1 MVLTIARNS
10 LYKIVESMKTKNE
23 TIFICQEM
31 DGMLKQ
37 RVDYLVKISLIN
49 QRKRWIADYIEK
61 NFTKFMGEDR
71 LLTSDEVVEML
82 QISHQ
87 TLGRR
92 IKQGKLLPVNPE
104 AKRNYRFKRSDV
116 YKLIEKKGE

>member
-1 MVLTIARNS
+1 
-10 LYKIVESMKTKNE
+10 MKTKNE
-23 TIFICQEM
+23 KIFMCQEM
-31 DGMLKQ
+31 DEMLRQ

-49 QRKRWIADYIEK
+49 QRKRWITDYIEK
-61 NFTKFMGEDR
+61 NFMKFMGEDR
-71 LLTSDEVVEML
+71 LLSSKEVVEIL

-92 IKQGKLLPVNPE
+92 IKQGKLAPVNPE

-116 YKLIEKKGE
+116 FQFIEKIEE

>member
-1 MVLTIARNS
+1 
-10 LYKIVESMKTKNE
+10 MKTKKE
-23 TIFICQEM
+23 KIFICQEM
-31 DGMLKQ
+31 DEMLKQ

-49 QRKRWIADYIEK
+49 QRKRRISDYIEK

-71 LLTSDEVVEML
+71 LLTSDEEVEML

>member
-1 MVLTIARNS
+1 
-10 LYKIVESMKTKNE
+10 MKAKKE
-23 TIFICQEM
+23 KVFICQEM

-61 NFTKFMGEDR
+61 NFMKFMGEDR

-92 IKQGKLLPVNPE
+92 IKQGKLIPVNPE

-116 YKLIEKKGE
+116 YKLIENKEVPND

>member
-1 MVLTIARNS
+1 
-10 LYKIVESMKTKNE
+10 MKTKKE
-23 TIFICQEM
+23 KIFICQEM
-31 DGMLKQ
+31 DEMLKQ

-49 QRKRWIADYIEK
+49 QRKRWISDYIEK

-71 LLTSDEVVEML
+71 LLTSDEEVEML

>member
-1 MVLTIARNS
+1 
-10 LYKIVESMKTKNE
+10 MKTKNE

-116 YKLIEKKGE
+116 YKLIEKKGD

>member
-1 MVLTIARNS
+1 
-10 LYKIVESMKTKNE
+10 MKAKNE

-92 IKQGKLLPVNPE
+92 IKQGKLIPINPE

>member
-1 MVLTIARNS
+1 
-10 LYKIVESMKTKNE
+10 MKKKNE

>member
-10 LYKIVESMKTKNE
+10 LYKIAESMKAKNE

-92 IKQGKLLPVNPE
+92 IKQGKLIPINPE

>member
-1 MVLTIARNS
+1 
-10 LYKIVESMKTKNE
+10 MKAKNE

-49 QRKRWIADYIEK
+49 QRKHWIADYIEK
-61 NFTKFMGEDR
+61 NFTKFMGEDH

-92 IKQGKLLPVNPE
+92 IKQGKLTPVNPE

>member
-1 MVLTIARNS
+1 
-10 LYKIVESMKTKNE
+10 
-23 TIFICQEM
+23 M
-31 DGMLKQ
+31 DQMLSK
-37 RVDYLVKISLIN
+37 RVNALVKTYIIKH
-49 QRKRWIADYIEK
+49 RKRWISDYIER
-61 NFTKFMGEDR
+61 NFNKFMGEDR
-71 LLTSDEVVEML
+71 LLTSNEVADML

-92 IKQGKLLPVNPE
+92 IKQGKLSPINPE

>member
-1 MVLTIARNS
+1 MNA
-10 LYKIVESMKTKNE
+10 KKG

-31 DGMLKQ
+31 DELLKQ

-49 QRKRWIADYIEK
+49 QRKLWISDYIEK
-61 NFTKFMGEDR
+61 NFMKFMGEDR

-87 TLGRR
+87 TLGRK
-92 IKQGKLLPVNPE
+92 IKQGKIIPVNLE

-116 YKLIEKKGE
+116 FQHIEKKGE

>member
-1 MVLTIARNS
+1 
-10 LYKIVESMKTKNE
+10 MKAKKENV
-23 TIFICQEM
+23 FICQEM
-31 DGMLKQ
+31 DEMLKQ

-92 IKQGKLLPVNPE
+92 IK
-104 AKRNYRFKRSDV
+104 
-116 YKLIEKKGE
+116 KGT

>member
-1 MVLTIARNS
+1 
-10 LYKIVESMKTKNE
+10 MKTKNE

-37 RVDYLVKISLIN
+37 RVDYLVEISLIN

>member
-1 MVLTIARNS
+1 
-10 LYKIVESMKTKNE
+10 MKAKKENV
-23 TIFICQEM
+23 FICQEM
-31 DGMLKQ
+31 GEMLKQ

-61 NFTKFMGEDR
+61 NFTK
-71 LLTSDEVVEML
+71 TSDELVEML

-92 IKQGKLLPVNPE
+92 IKQGKLTPVNSE

-116 YKLIEKKGE
+116 YRLIEKKEVQND

>member
-1 MVLTIARNS
+1 M
-10 LYKIVESMKTKNE
+10 
-23 TIFICQEM
+23 
-31 DGMLKQ
+31 
-37 RVDYLVKISLIN
+37 IN
-49 QRKRWIADYIEK
+49 QRKRWISDYIEK
-61 NFTKFMGEDR
+61 NFMKFMGEDR

-92 IKQGKLLPVNPE
+92 IKQGKLVPVNPE

-116 YKLIEKKGE
+116 YKLIENKEVPND

>member
-1 MVLTIARNS
+1 
-10 LYKIVESMKTKNE
+10 MKTKKE
-23 TIFICQEM
+23 KIFICQEM
-31 DGMLKQ
+31 DEMLKQ

-49 QRKRWIADYIEK
+49 ERKRWISDYIEK

>member
-1 MVLTIARNS
+1 
-10 LYKIVESMKTKNE
+10 MKAKKENV
-23 TIFICQEM
+23 FICQEM
-31 DGMLKQ
+31 DEMLKQ

-49 QRKRWIADYIEK
+49 QRKRWISDYIEK

-92 IKQGKLLPVNPE
+92 IKQGKLLHINTQDTR
-104 AKRNYRFKRSDV
+104 K
-116 YKLIEKKGE
+116 

>member
-1 MVLTIARNS
+1 
-10 LYKIVESMKTKNE
+10 MKTKKE
-23 TIFICQEM
+23 KIFICQEM
-31 DGMLKQ
+31 DEMLKQ
-37 RVDYLVKISLIN
+37 RVDYLVKISLKN
-49 QRKRWIADYIEK
+49 QRKRWISDYIEK

>member
-1 MVLTIARNS
+1 
-10 LYKIVESMKTKNE
+10 MKTKNE

-92 IKQGKLLPVNPE
+92 IKLGKLLPVNPE

>member
-1 MVLTIARNS
+1 
-10 LYKIVESMKTKNE
+10 MKAKKENV
-23 TIFICQEM
+23 FICQEM
-31 DGMLKQ
+31 GEMLKQ

-71 LLTSDEVVEML
+71 LLTSDELVEML

-92 IKQGKLLPVNPE
+92 IKQGKLTPVNSE

-116 YKLIEKKGE
+116 YRLIEKKEVLND

>member
-1 MVLTIARNS
+1 
-10 LYKIVESMKTKNE
+10 MKTKNE
-23 TIFICQEM
+23 TIFICHDS

>member
-1 MVLTIARNS
+1 
-10 LYKIVESMKTKNE
+10 MKTKNE

>member
-1 MVLTIARNS
+1 
-10 LYKIVESMKTKNE
+10 MKTKKE
-23 TIFICQEM
+23 KIFICQEM
-31 DGMLKQ
+31 DEMLKQ

-49 QRKRWIADYIEK
+49 QRKRWISDYIEK

-71 LLTSDEVVEML
+71 LLTSDEVVEVL

>member
-1 MVLTIARNS
+1 
-10 LYKIVESMKTKNE
+10 MKVKNE

-31 DGMLKQ
+31 DEMLKQ

-49 QRKRWIADYIEK
+49 QRKRWIANYIEK
-61 NFTKFMGEDR
+61 NFTRFMGEDR

-92 IKQGKLLPVNPE
+92 IKQGKLIPVNPE